1 MNIPKNGSSF
11 SHHDASLKEAL
22 AIMKG
27 IGSNK
32 KDTGISI
39 HSLSKEIYQYTI
51 AYA

>member
-11 SHHDASLKEAL
+11 PHNDTSLKQAL

-27 IGSNK
+27 IGSHK
-32 KDTGISI
+32 KDTPVSI

-51 AYA
+51 TYA